1 MAKNKVIEGLYK
13 GQSMDSIGSCMLIG
27 SVVIKKSQIESYE
40 ILTSETHKSGA
51 SMIIRGALGMA
62 VLGSIGALAALTAKD
77 SATYLVSI
85 KWNKDFLRSKGLPDD
100 SKSLI
105 EIDENIYKA
114 LVQTMF

>member
-13 GQSMDSIGSCMLIG
+13 GQSMDSVGSCMLIG
-27 SVVIKKSQIESYE
+27 SVVIKKSQIENYE

-62 VLGSIGALAALTAKD
+62 LLGNIGALAAFTAKE
-77 SATYLVSI
+77 SVTYLISI
-85 KWNKDFLRSKGLPDD
+85 KWNRDFLRSKRLPED